1 MSRFHKPYSPFCRL
15 VTRGR
20 RRSGPIWGS
29 PLTLSGSAWNPE
41 SDLLELERRLV
52 FPEAFRSGVTL
63 PTDPLLIRYL
73 DENPND
79 IYSLSPREFEE
90 FVAGLLATSGYEVK
104 LGPKGRDGGI
114 DVFAERDG
122 EFGPELTLVQ
132 CKRHRYD
139 QKVSEPV
146 VKQLYAD
153 MTLRNATKGL
163 LVTTSTFTKPA
174 LKLIEGVRYR
184 LVGKDIE
191 KLKRWLS
198 TLRKGF
204 R

>member
-1 MSRFHKPYSPFCRL
+1 MRG
-15 VTRGR
+15 GR
-20 RRSGPIWGS
+20 RRSGPVYGP
-29 PLTLSGSAWNPE
+29 PLQLSGSDWNPE
-41 SDLLELERRLV
+41 NGLFQLERRLV
-52 FPEAFRSGVTL
+52 SPEAFRSGLVIA
-63 PTDPLLIRYL
+63 TDPFLIRYL
-73 DENPND
+73 DDNPKE

-90 FVAGLLATSGYEVK
+90 LVAGLLARSGYQVK

-139 QKVSEPV
+139 QKVGEPI

-174 LKLIEGVRYR
+174 LKLIEDVRYR
-184 LVGKDIE
+184 LAAQDIA
-191 KLKRWLS
+191 KLKQWL
-198 TLRKGF
+198 TLLRRGF